1 MRNTDHFDRRG
12 IRFFPHI
19 IPIGFPLIFPLG
31 FGLALALFRLMLP
44 IAIILSIVVLAVFIM
59 ESVSRGSTR
68 AGWNAM
74 LNTGNQL
81 RQRFTSQ
88 QQPPYYQP
96 SQPYGQG
103 HQPSPQAGQEPPYY
117 QPSQPYGQGY
127 QSGQPYY
134 PPEEQIR

>member
-1 MRNTDHFDRRG
+1 MRNTDHFNSRG

-31 FGLALALFRLMLP
+31 IGLALALFRLMLP
-44 IAIILSIVVLAVFIM
+44 IAIVLSIVVLAVFIM

-103 HQPSPQAGQEPPYY
+103 QQPEQPYY
-117 QPSQPYGQGY
+117 QPSPPYGQGY
-127 QSGQPYY
+127 Q
-134 PPEEQIR
+134 PELQAGPCRP